1 MSWASGQVTIQST
14 WKTHCNLQLSKGS
27 TSDRCLAWQWPANL
41 YVCHVH
47 GFLVFEC
54 VWHFDQIVMLSHR
67 SSAVGRRTLDTN
79 VATCRTWLQKMFPN
93 NLQRR
98 GSKKDWLKWESPK
111 MSEIQKLT
119 NNFDLADL
127 QLTLLCPTQEL
138 SSNSL
143 LSKLTADSWQR
154 SLLPVLVISKIHLF
168 HVHAMVFPCACF
180 ACLRSL
186 HSVSETSKSPGSRI
200 WHILALSLFLNASSF
215 GHQGR
220 AWESQKRTIPTFG
233 QSSPDDLPD
242 LAQWYWY
249 QQILL
254 TLAGLGSSFLTG
266 PQILQQMVASEERH
280 QLTFQWEGSGT
291 SHCFTMIHYPE
302 EHLSWR

>member
-14 WKTHCNLQLSKGS
+14 WKTHWNLQLSKGS

-67 SSAVGRRTLDTN
+67 SSTVGRRTLDTN

-119 NNFDLADL
+119 NNFGLADL
-127 QLTLLCPTQEL
+127 QLTLLCTNTGAFKQQLAVKAHSWFLAEKPLARACYKQNPSFPGARDGL
-138 SSNSL
+138 SLCLFCMSSF
-143 LSKLTADSWQR
+143 LTFRVRDLQDSME
-154 SLLPVLVISKIHLF
+154 PH
-168 HVHAMVFPCACF
+168 
-180 ACLRSL
+180 
-186 HSVSETSKSPGSRI
+186 
-200 WHILALSLFLNASSF
+200 LALSLFLNGSSF

-254 TLAGLGSSFLTG
+254 TLAGLGSSLLTG
-266 PQILQQMVASEERH
+266 PQILQQMVASEGRH